1 MAATTAAPSVIDLKS
16 SGTLPIR
23 LGASILDSSP
33 SDTSRFLSVRYNH
46 RPRLQQSSLVKAT
59 VDDGGENG
67 FSKLSLECEEGRYDY
82 SGRHGEDDDSY
93 VLLSRGQGK
102 DKELVL
108 ERVHSSHAFNLTGT
122 PSEHDANTLAT
133 RHAHIPIDVGEQDN
147 LFGDDDEDEPA
158 EDSNPF
164 DYRHFLKAELDKPE
178 NTNPSLDATR
188 SAAGTPL
195 IQQVRSGGTPVR
207 KPIKPAA
214 KVQPPKKRKPA
225 AAAAKP
231 NAKRVKAGEEPP
243 AETAKSKPKID
254 VPKVRVDRKASLR
267 RSSIIDDS
275 GELILENETPVT
287 AKVSKPNAMSLALS
301 GQLTDG
307 PISLMSAASTPG
319 EGPSANSNEPEEVM
333 ETYEFEL
340 GDSSPEHDNE
350 EDNGDLVLEEEE
362 EEPVH
367 ADAGEEDHD
376 EDVDPMELPS
386 PAQGRSRPS
395 VSATAGLAGGDE
407 DEDDDLDKQLA
418 LAMAED
424 GDGSEES
431 EEE

>member
-1 MAATTAAPSVIDLKS
+1 MAATAVAPSVIDLKS
-16 SGTLPIR
+16 SSTLPIR
-23 LGASILDSSP
+23 LGASILDSSS
-33 SDTSRFLSVRYNH
+33 SDASRFMSVRYNH
-46 RPRLQQSSLVKAT
+46 RPQQQSKDPIKAT
-59 VDDGGENG
+59 VTDSGETG
-67 FSKLSLECEEGRYDY
+67 LSKLSLECEDGKYGY
-82 SGRHGEDDDSY
+82 TGRHGQEDDTY

-108 ERVHSSHAFNLTGT
+108 ERLHSSHAFNLTST
-122 PSEHDANTLAT
+122 PLEHNAGTLAT
-133 RHAHIPIDVGEQDN
+133 RHAHIPDDVPEEGD
-147 LFGDDDEDEPA
+147 LFGEGDEDEPA

-164 DYRHFLKAELDKPE
+164 DYRHFLKAELEKPE

-195 IQQVRSGGTPVR
+195 TQQHRPASPAVR
-207 KPIKPAA
+207 KPAKPAA

-225 AAAAKP
+225 SAAKP
-231 NAKRVKAGEEPP
+231 NPKRVKAGESSPEVV
-243 AETAKSKPKID
+243 AKPKPKVE
-254 VPKVRVDRKASLR
+254 VPKVRLDRKDSLR
-267 RSSIIDDS
+267 RASVVDDF

-287 AKVSKPNAMSLALS
+287 EKMPKKNAMSLALS
-301 GQLTDG
+301 GQLADG

-319 EGPSANSNEPEEVM
+319 EGHSNADEPEEVM

-340 GDSSPEHDNE
+340 GDSSPEHGHDD
-350 EDNGDLVLEEEE
+350 DNGELVLEEED
-362 EEPVH
+362 EEP
-367 ADAGEEDHD
+367 APTAAPDEEDDD
-376 EDVDPMELPS
+376 EDVEAMELPS

-395 VSATAGLAGGDE
+395 VSAAAGPTGGDE
-407 DEDDDLDKQLA
+407 DEDDDLDQQLA

>member
-1 MAATTAAPSVIDLKS
+1 MAATAAAPSVIDLKS

-23 LGASILDSSP
+23 LGASILDNSP

-46 RPRLQQSSLVKAT
+46 RPQLQQTDPTRAT
-59 VDDGGENG
+59 VTDNGEHG
-67 FSKLSLECEEGRYDY
+67 LSKLSLECEEGKYDY
-82 SGRHGEDDDSY
+82 TGRHGQEDDMY

-108 ERVHSSHAFNLTGT
+108 ERLSSSHAFNLTST
-122 PSEHDANTLAT
+122 PSEHDATTLAT
-133 RHAHIPIDVGEQDN
+133 RHAHIPIDVGEEDD
-147 LFGDDDEDEPA
+147 LFGDDEDEPA

-164 DYRHFLKAELDKPE
+164 DYRHFLKAELEKPE

-195 IQQVRSGGTPVR
+195 VQQQRSGDTPVR
-207 KPIKPAA
+207 KPVKPAA

-225 AAAAKP
+225 ATTKP
-231 NAKRVKAGEEPP
+231 NPKRVKAGEEPP
-243 AETAKSKPKID
+243 PETAKSKAKADI
-254 VPKVRVDRKASLR
+254 PKVRLDRKASLR

-275 GELILENETPVT
+275 GELILENETP
-287 AKVSKPNAMSLALS
+287 AKEKVSKPNAMSLALS
-301 GQLTDG
+301 GQLNEG

-319 EGPSANSNEPEEVM
+319 EGPSTNTHEPEEVM

-340 GDSSPEHDNE
+340 GDSSPEREQEE

-362 EEPVH
+362 EQPVH
-367 ADAGEEDHD
+367 AAPEEEDHD

-395 VSATAGLAGGDE
+395 VTAAAGLAGGDE